1 MKRNRRNHVL
11 RSSLPGAAAALLGA
25 QAFAQSPTPAPAPA
39 ETLDEVIVTG
49 SRIASPNA
57 TSTSPIQV
65 VTRQDIQVSGKTD
78 ITDIISQLPQNFT
91 NDLGQD
97 LGNRTPGLSSA
108 GGVATAD
115 LRGLGPQRTLVLV
128 NGRRLGIGSPYT
140 FIQAPAPD
148 LDQIP
153 SALVER
159 VEVLTGGA
167 SATYGSDA
175 VAGVI
180 NFIMKKNFEGIQI
193 DANYGSNWHE
203 NHNAYARQAQL
214 DADYTPLKGTSIDGK
229 TMSINF
235 TAGTSVA
242 DGKGNITAYFGY
254 MNTDPVRSSD
264 RDFGGCQ
271 LNPSGDLTAGVCAG
285 SSNSNYW
292 SPQEGPNAFNVYSV
306 LGHDFID
313 FDSAPTNPPAFF
325 NSQKYIYMQR
335 GDERYT
341 AGFMGHLDMSDNF
354 QVYTEFGYMN
364 DRSHQEVAPA
374 AAFRDSNPNDPISG
388 NYNVNCSN
396 PLMSQQQALTLC
408 TQAQIDAD
416 AAAIASGGAPVT
428 VNVSIGR
435 RNVEG
440 GGRSSD
446 YEHSNYRAVLGGKG
460 NLSEAWNYDAY
471 AQYYYTTFFTTNDKY
486 MNFTAIDQA
495 LLVRNDANGNP
506 VCLSGGR
513 CVPWNIFQDGGVT
526 DDQLNFLYLAGT
538 GYGTTTLKTLHGEV
552 SGQLGDYGVKL
563 PTASDGVAVNVGFEH
578 RNEHVKFTPD
588 AGLASGQLSG
598 FGSAA
603 VPIDNSVS
611 VSEGFMELRVPL
623 VQDKPG
629 FKDLVFDTGYRL
641 SDYSSTGRVNTYKFE
656 TQYAPVSSFRF
667 RGSFQHAVR
676 SPTVVELFNG
686 ALVGLAQLG
695 DDPCSSPDQI
705 EHAAATLEQCL
716 RTVPANEQAAFTAR
730 YGNGSTTN
738 FIPKSILGQLSQL
751 TGGNPDLKNETAT
764 SYTVGF
770 NITPE
775 AVPNLNASIDYYQI
789 KIEDVVGVI
798 AANVALNTCLD
809 SGDPT
814 YCSLIVRQH
823 TTGGLTGNNIAAG
836 GYIVQQN
843 LNVAQAEISGI
854 DLQGGYRL
862 TLPGDAGSL
871 SFAMN
876 GAYLMSTK
884 TTPLPGAHTYDCAGL
899 YGNTCGTVNPRWR
912 HNMRTT
918 WSTPWNFDVAM
929 TWRFIGKVS
938 LDNNSSD
945 PTLGGAEHTDPDT
958 GLPQFKAFGATFPTF
973 SYFDLAGTWNATD
986 DVQVRLGI
994 NNILDKDPPL
1004 GTVEVVGGGAAN
1016 TYSTYDIMGRQMFL
1030 SLTAKF

>member
-1 MKRNRRNHVL
+1 MKRKSVIGTVL
-11 RSSLPGAAAALLGA
+11 ALAGT
-25 QAFAQSPTPAPAPA
+25 QALAQSPPPT
-39 ETLDEVIVTG
+39 ENMDEVIVTG

-65 VTRQDIQVSGKTD
+65 VTREDMQVSGKHD

-97 LGNRTPGLSSA
+97 LGNRTPGLTTA
-108 GGVATAD
+108 GGVATAN

-175 VAGVI
+175 IAGVI
-180 NFIMKKNFEGIQI
+180 NFLMKKNFEGFQIDGNIGGNWHDNSNSYAQQAQI
-193 DANYGSNWHE
+193 DAGG
-203 NHNAYARQAQL
+203 
-214 DADYTPLKGTSIDGK
+214 TPLKGSSTDGK
-229 TMSINF
+229 SIAINF
-235 TAGTSVA
+235 MAGTGVA
-242 DGKGNITAYFGY
+242 EGRGNITAYFGY
-254 MNTDPVRSSD
+254 MKTDPVRSSD

-271 LNPSGDLTAGVCAG
+271 LNPNDDLTGAVCAG
-285 SSNSNYW
+285 SINSNYW
-292 SPQEGPNAFNVYSV
+292 QPQTGPNAFAEYSV
-306 LGHDFID
+306 LGNQFID
-313 FDSAPTNPPAFF
+313 FGTQETNPPAFF
-325 NSQKYIYMQR
+325 NSQPFIYMQR

-341 AGFMGHLDMSDNF
+341 AGFMGHLDMTDHF

-374 AAFRDSNPNDPISG
+374 AAFLFSNPNDPISG
-388 NYNVNCSN
+388 NYNINCSN
-396 PLMSQQQALTLC
+396 PLMSTQQALSLC
-408 TQAQIDAD
+408 TQGMIDAD
-416 AAAIASGGAPVT
+416 AAAIAAGGAPVT
-428 VNVSIGR
+428 VNVALGR

-460 NLSEAWNYDAY
+460 DITAAWDYDAY

-486 MNFTAIDQA
+486 MNFGAIDQA
-495 LLVRNDANGNP
+495 LLVREDADGNP
-506 VCLSGGR
+506 VCISGGR

-538 GYGTTTLKTLHGEV
+538 GYGTTTLKTMHAEI
-552 SGQLGDYGVKL
+552 SGQLGEYGIKL
-563 PTASDGVAVNVGFEH
+563 PTAGEGVAINVGFEH
-578 RNEHVKFTPD
+578 RDEHVKFTPD

-603 VPIDNSVS
+603 VPIDNSVD
-611 VSEGFMELRVPL
+611 VSEGFVEVRVPL

-629 FKDLVFDTGYRL
+629 IKDLVFDTAYRL

-656 TQYAPVSSFRF
+656 TQYAPVDSLRF
-667 RGSFQHAVR
+667 RASFQHAVR
-676 SPTVVELFNG
+676 SPTVVELYNG
-686 ALVGLAQLG
+686 ALVGLIQLG
-695 DDPCSSPDQI
+695 DDPCSSPDGVEQ
-705 EHAAATLEQCL
+705 AQATLEQCL
-716 RTVPANEQAAFTAR
+716 NTVPLAEQAAFTAR

-738 FIPKSILGQLSQL
+738 FIPDAILGQLSQL
-751 TGGNPDLKNETAT
+751 TGGNEDLTNETAE

-770 NITPE
+770 NITP
-775 AVPNLNASIDYYQI
+775 AALPNLTASIDYFQI

-798 AANVALNTCLD
+798 AANVALNTCLET
-809 SGDPT
+809 GDPT
-814 YCSLIVRQH
+814 YCSLIVRGH
-823 TTGGLTGNNIAAG
+823 TTGGLTGNNIADG
-836 GYIVQQN
+836 GYIIQRN
-843 LNVAQAEISGI
+843 LNIANAEISGI
-854 DLQGGYRL
+854 DLQTAYRL
-862 TLPGDAGSL
+862 DLPGEKGSL

-912 HNMRTT
+912 HNLRTT
-918 WSTPWNFDVAM
+918 WATPWNFDLAM
-929 TWRFIGKVS
+929 TWRFIGEVS

-973 SYFDLAGTWNATD
+973 SYFDLAGTWNATED
-986 DVQVRLGI
+986 IQVRLGI
-994 NNILDKDPPL
+994 NNLLDKDPPL

-1016 TYSTYDIMGRQMFL
+1016 TYSTYDIMGRQVFM
-1030 SLTAKF
+1030 SMTAKF